1 MDVAD
6 IDLSDMGFW
15 ERPWTERDAAF
26 AALRA
31 QRPIAFFEEPE
42 LPSALVDLGRGPGY
56 FAVTRHADVQEV
68 SRHPERFCS
77 SRGATSIPD
86 LPPEMLEFFGGMI
99 NEDDPRH
106 SRLRRIVSA
115 AFNPRVIRSV
125 EDTIA
130 AVAADIVDRLV
141 ATGECDFVTEVAAR
155 LPLQIICDMMGVPA
169 ADYQRVFECSN
180 VILSAGDPEYVAEG
194 TDVVGAFL
202 QAGAELSELMQGL
215 ARARSTDPTD
225 DVTSA
230 LVNANVDGEALSHAE
245 LASFFILLVV
255 AGNETTRN
263 AISHGL
269 WALTEHPDQRA
280 AWAADLGGV
289 TPTAVEEI
297 VRWASPVTWM
307 RRTVAQD
314 TELAGEPLHPGDK
327 VLLYYNSA
335 NRDEDV
341 FADPYRFDVR
351 RSPNPHLGF
360 GAAGPH
366 FCLGAHLAREE
377 ITVMFTRL
385 LTRLPDIRATEPPTR
400 LRADFVN
407 GITHLPC
414 AFTPA
419 A

>member
-255 AGNETTRN
+255 AGNETTRQ
-263 AISHGL
+263 AITHGA
-269 WALTEHPDQRA
+269 WALMEHPDQLEMLQEEPERMS
-280 AWAADLGGV
+280 V
-289 TPTAVEEI
+289 AVEEI
-297 VRWASPVTWM
+297 LRWASPILHF
-307 RRTVAQD
+307 RRTATRDVTVRGQQISA
-314 TELAGEPLHPGDK
+314 GDK
-327 VLLYYNSA
+327 VVFWFVSA
-335 NRDEDV
+335 NRDEEV
-341 FADPYRFDVR
+341 FSDPFRFDVMR
-351 RSPNPHLGF
+351 DPNDHMAF
-360 GAAGPH
+360 GKGGPH
-366 FCLGAHLAREE
+366 TCLGAYLARLELRVLFEE
-377 ITVMFTRL
+377 AAPYLSRIEIAGQPRYLRSNFTHGIKS
-385 LTRLPDIRATEPPTR
+385 LPVRR
-400 LRADFVN
+400 RV
-407 GITHLPC
+407 
-414 AFTPA
+414 
-419 A
+419 